1 MIASTKAI
9 AVPNRGY
16 WLYSVH
22 SITEGNGVSNQSGTG
37 PTYTL
42 YKKLPLIFYYR
53 EILIN

>member
-22 SITEGNGVSNQSGTG
+22 NITIGNGVSNQSGAG
-37 PTYTL
+37 PHLNVVQKITTDISL
-42 YKKLPLIFYYR
+42 LL
-53 EILIN
+53 